1 MNIVCCLN
9 NSYLD
14 SLKVLLY
21 SLSDSQ
27 NEEIDFYLVHKNLDE
42 SEVKEVGK
50 FCNVLDIKFNPICF
64 PDDIYYKICEAHKD
78 QGGWISF
85 SKETFFRLFFA
96 DVLPKEVTK
105 CLYLDSDIYVQKNIS
120 QFYKANNSDIIFTG
134 IPDPAV
140 NVERLSHLKDKYF
153 NKIGVSP
160 DGRSFINAGVLI
172 INVSEM
178 RKNDIFKSENM
189 IALLKQYPGLNDQDI
204 INKFFYDNKSVYDD
218 ARYNLNPAFFN
229 YKDAYI
235 IHYMQNKPWSDDD
248 LNNNYNLLEAIL
260 KWRHSEKWVRRINNL
275 LKNN

>member
-9 NSYLD
+9 SSYLD

-21 SLSDSQ
+21 SLSDTQS
-27 NEEIDFYLVHKNLDE
+27 EEINFYLVYKNLDD

-64 PDDIYYKICEAHKD
+64 PDDIYYKIREAYEG

-85 SKETFFRLFFA
+85 SQETFFRLFFA
-96 DVLPKEVTK
+96 DVLPKDVTK

-120 QFYKANNSDIIFTG
+120 QFYKANNSEVIFTG
-134 IPDPAV
+134 IPDPAM
-140 NVERLSHLKDKYF
+140 NIENLYYLQDRYF
-153 NKIGVSP
+153 KKINISP
-160 DGRSFINAGVLI
+160 EGRSFINAGVLI

-178 RKNDIFKSENM
+178 RKNEMFKSENM
-189 IALLKQYPGLNDQDI
+189 IALLKQYPNLNDQDI

-218 ARYNLNPAFFN
+218 VKYNLNPAFFN

-235 IHYMQNKPWSDDD
+235 IHYMQNKPWSDDGIFD
-248 LNNNYNLLEAIL
+248 NYSLLEAIL
-260 KWRHSEKWVRRINNL
+260 KWRHSERWVRIINNL
-275 LKNN
+275 LKNT